1 PPNPPRED
9 PMKIRHLV
17 HSCLLVEL
25 AGRRL
30 LVDPGGFSAEAVRGL
45 DAELLA
51 GLDAVL
57 ITHQHPDHVDRALL
71 QEVLE
76 RAEGAEVIAEP
87 ETAALLAEPADD
99 ADAVPA
105 GRLRAL
111 PAGDVHE
118 LPAVAGEPALRLEAV
133 GGHHASI
140 HPDIPRGGNSGLVR
154 SAGVGAG
161 LGSTAASPAPVTAL
175 RRGEG

>member
-1 PPNPPRED
+1 
-9 PMKIRHLV
+9 
-17 HSCLLVEL
+17 SCLLVEL

-76 RAEGAEVIAEP
+76 RAQGAEAIAEP
-87 ETAALLAEPADD
+87 ETAELLAEPAAD

-105 GRLRAL
+105 QRLRAL
-111 PAGDVHE
+111 PAGDVHM
-118 LPAVAGEPALRLEAV
+118 PTPSPGEPIVRLV
-133 GGHHASI
+133 SLVVRRPII
-140 HPDIPRGGNSGLVR
+140 HTSLADVAN
-154 SAGVGAG
+154 
-161 LGSTAASPAPVTAL
+161 LG
-175 RRGEG
+175 